1 MAHHPEI
8 DIRLCHAVPGR
19 VRFRIPELRSSRVLA
34 DFLKN
39 RLMKREDVEHAE
51 TRLVTGSLI
60 IRYDEDKITG
70 PDFVE
75 ALQSQLPALVTRDL
89 TKFSK
94 DYVVPSE
101 GKRKFR
107 LFQSLGFYLLNAVAL
122 SGFMAFLFLRRLIL
136 GASISQGPLSLTG
149 LAAMFGAIP
158 LFLRASQDLVQKE
171 RMGLFPFLSVSAVLA
186 IFTGEALAALEILW
200 ILSIGTLLEAYAT
213 ERARKSV
220 LELLEVT
227 PDRTF
232 VLSEQKEIEIS
243 SREIRVGQTVV
254 VHAGMMI
261 PVDGRVLKGEGLVDT
276 SQITGRAKPE
286 MCRKNNQV
294 FAGTR
299 VQQGSF
305 HIRAD
310 RLGEE
315 TFLARIR
322 HLVEISLS
330 QPTIAEK
337 RADVLTARLTKLG
350 LIATFFTFILTR
362 SFSRTFSVMLVMAC
376 PCATVLAASTA
387 VAAAIANAARHRI
400 LIKGGVHLEQL
411 PNIDVI
417 CFDKT
422 GTLTAADLCVTT
434 ILTRAPG
441 QPSDRVLQL
450 AASAEALATH
460 PMATA
465 LITEARRRNL
475 ELTQPTQTDVSL
487 GRGVS
492 AVLGKDAVLVG
503 NEGFLESN
511 GIKTNYY
518 HRKAVHFRSS
528 GQSVVYVAKNGRLQ
542 GIIAIHNS
550 PRPGLSTVLD
560 RLKEEGH
567 PILYLV
573 SGDSES
579 VVQTMAAAYDFDNYR
594 GDLLPHEKSDLIKKM
609 RGEGKRVMMVG
620 DGVNDALVLSDANI
634 GVSMGAGGSDV
645 AVEAAD
651 IVLLRN
657 DLNGLLFLKDLSKKT
672 LQIVDQNFWLATL
685 TNAIG
690 IIMAVPGW
698 MPPAFSGVMHVG
710 HSLGILINSGRILK
724 WAPETKKILTSA
736 PS

>member
-1 MAHHPEI
+1 MFRGTEI

-19 VRFRIPELRSSRVLA
+19 ARFKIPELRSSGVLA
-34 DFLKN
+34 NFVKS
-39 RLMKREDVEHAE
+39 RLMKRNGIEHAE
-51 TRLVTGSLI
+51 ARLVTGSLI
-60 IRYDEDKITG
+60 IRYDEDKITER
-70 PDFVE
+70 DLVA
-75 ALQSQLPALVTRDL
+75 ALQSQLADLAAKDL
-89 TKFSK
+89 TQFSK
-94 DYVVPSE
+94 NDLTPSLKN
-101 GKRKFR
+101 GKFR

-122 SGFMAFLFLRRLIL
+122 SGFMALLFLRRLIL
-136 GASISQGPLSLTG
+136 GASISQGPFSLTG
-149 LAAMFGAIP
+149 FAAMFGAIP
-158 LFLRASQDLVQKE
+158 LFWRAFQDLVQKK

-186 IFTGEALAALEILW
+186 VITGEALAALEILW
-200 ILSIGTLLEAYAT
+200 ILSLGTLLEAYAA
-213 ERARKSV
+213 ERAGKSV
-220 LELLEVT
+220 LALLEVT
-227 PDRTF
+227 PDKTF
-232 VLSEQKEIEIS
+232 VLSEQKEIEVS
-243 SREIRVGQTVV
+243 SREIRIGQTVV

-276 SQITGRAKPE
+276 SQITGRAKPAV
-286 MCRKNNQV
+286 CRKKTEV

-299 VQQGSF
+299 VEQGTL

-322 HLVEISLS
+322 HLVEKSLS
-330 QPTIAEK
+330 QPTVAEK
-337 RADVLTARLTKLG
+337 RADVLAARLTKLG
-350 LIATFFTFILTR
+350 LIATLFTFILTR

-400 LIKGGVHLEQL
+400 FIKGGVYLEQL
-411 PNIDVI
+411 LNIDVI

-434 ILTRAPG
+434 ILTRTPR
-441 QPSDRVLQL
+441 QPSGRVLQL

-475 ELTQPTQTDVSL
+475 ELTQPGQTDVSL
-487 GRGVS
+487 GGGVS

-518 HRKAVHFRSS
+518 HRRAAHFRSS
-528 GQSVVYVAKNGRLQ
+528 GQSVVYVARNGRLQ
-542 GIIAIHNS
+542 GIIAIDNS
-550 PRPGLSTVLD
+550 PRPGLSTVLG
-560 RLKEEGH
+560 RLREEGH
-567 PILYLV
+567 AILYLV

-579 VVQTMAAAYDFDNYR
+579 VVQAMAAAYDFDNYR
-594 GDLLPHEKSDLIKKM
+594 GSLLPHEKSDLIKKM
-609 RGEGKRVMMVG
+609 RGQGKRVMMVG
-620 DGVNDALVLSDANI
+620 DGVNDALVLSNANI
-634 GVSMGAGGSDV
+634 GVAMGVGGSDV
-645 AVEAAD
+645 AAEAAD
-651 IVLLRN
+651 IVLLGD
-657 DLNGLLFLKDLSKKT
+657 DLNGLLFLKDLSRKT

-685 TNAIG
+685 TNVIG

-698 MPPAFSGVMHVG
+698 MPPALLGIMHLG

-724 WAPETKKILTSA
+724 WEPNKKTFTRTKS
-736 PS
+736 

>member
-1 MAHHPEI
+1 MSHGPEI

-19 VRFRIPELRSSRVLA
+19 VRFKIPELRSSGILA
-34 DFLKN
+34 NFVKS
-39 RLMKREDVEHAE
+39 RLMKRKDVEHAE
-51 TRLVTGSLI
+51 VRLVTGSLI

-70 PDFVE
+70 TDLVE
-75 ALQSQLPALVTRDL
+75 ALQSQLTALVARDL
-89 TKFSK
+89 AEFSK
-94 DYVVPSE
+94 NHPAISQ
-101 GKRKFR
+101 KNRKFR
-107 LFQSLGFYLLNAVAL
+107 LFQSVGFCLLNAVAL
-122 SGFMAFLFLRRLIL
+122 SGFMVFLFLRRLIV
-136 GASISQGPLSLTG
+136 GSPISQGPLSLTG
-149 LAAMFGAIP
+149 FAAMFGALP
-158 LFLRASQDLVQKE
+158 LFRRAFQDLVQKK
-171 RMGLFPFLSVSAVLA
+171 RMGLFPFLSISAVLA
-186 IFTGEALAALEILW
+186 AFTGEALAALEILW
-200 ILSIGTLLEAYAT
+200 ILSLGTLLEAYAA

-227 PDRTF
+227 PDTTF
-232 VLSEQKEIEIS
+232 VLRERKEIEIS
-243 SREIRVGQTVV
+243 SREIRIGETVV

-261 PVDGRVLKGEGLVDT
+261 PVDGRVLKGDGLVDT

-286 MCRKNNQV
+286 MCRKNDEV

-299 VQQGSF
+299 LQQGTL

-310 RLGEE
+310 KLGEE

-337 RADVLTARLTKLG
+337 RADVLAARLTKLG
-350 LIATFFTFILTR
+350 LTATLFTLILTR

-400 LIKGGVHLEQL
+400 LIKGGVYLEQL
-411 PNIDVI
+411 QDIDMM

-434 ILTRAPG
+434 ILSRAPG

-450 AASAEALATH
+450 AASAEARATH

-475 ELTQPTQTDVSL
+475 ELTQPSQTDVSL

-492 AVLGKDAVLVG
+492 TVLGKDAVLVG

-518 HRKAVHFRSS
+518 HRKAAHFRSS

-542 GIIAIHNS
+542 GIIAIDNS
-550 PRPGLSTVLD
+550 PRPGLSIVLD
-560 RLKEEGH
+560 HLKEEGY

-579 VVQTMAAAYDFDNYR
+579 VVQSMAAAYGFDHYR
-594 GDLLPHEKSDLIKKM
+594 GDLLPHEKFDLIKKM
-609 RGEGKRVMMVG
+609 RKEGKRVMMVG
-620 DGVNDALVLSDANI
+620 DGVNDALVLSDADI
-634 GVSMGAGGSDV
+634 GVAMGAGGSDV

-651 IVLLRN
+651 IALLKD
-657 DLNGLLFLKDLSKKT
+657 DLNDLLFLKDLSKKT
-672 LQIVDQNFWLATL
+672 LHIIDQNFWLATL
-685 TNAIG
+685 TNVLG
-690 IIMAVPGW
+690 IILAVPGW
-698 MPPAFSGVMHVG
+698 MPPALSGAMHVG
-710 HSLGILINSGRILK
+710 HSLGILINSGRILT
-724 WAPETKKILTSA
+724 WEPD
-736 PS
+736 